1 MAAMGGSRHIGRPGQ
16 DVKRQPWV
24 TIVTPDVLSMTLKGL
39 PLRQVE
45 QSVAG
50 DSHEEQSVAGD
61 SHEEQSVAGDSHE
74 EQLVAGDSHE
84 EGWRQ
89 ESASG

>member
-1 MAAMGGSRHIGRPGQ
+1 MYGTPTSWARRKKAAIGDSCHTGRPGQ
-16 DVKRQPWV
+16 DVKRQPWA
-24 TIVTPDVLSMTLKGL
+24 TSCRGERPQHDAKKGL
-39 PLRQVE
+39 PLRQV
-45 QSVAG
+45 
-50 DSHEEQSVAGD
+50 
-61 SHEEQSVAGDSHE
+61 EQSVAGDSHE